1 MVVHGLDQA
10 LVALGH
16 AGPAGVL
23 LLSAP
28 DAAARAGAAWF
39 LALLAQARAT
49 HPAIPCEAALD
60 CGAWPGLALGAIRAG
75 AGIVILSRAC
85 PAFAAVAG
93 AADEAGVTL
102 WDRRPAAL
110 DLGGLDLRRRDAQK
124 RIAEWLSAI
133 GSPREQ
139 GMPPAR

>member
-10 LVALGH
+10 LAALGH
-16 AGPAGVL
+16 AGPRGVL

-28 DAAARAGAAWF
+28 DAAARAGAGWF
-39 LALLAQARAT
+39 MALLAEARAA
-49 HPAIPCEAALD
+49 HPAIPVDAALD
-60 CGAWPGLALGAIRAG
+60 CGPWAGLALGAIRAG
-75 AGIVILSRAC
+75 VGIVILSEGC

-93 AADEAGVTL
+93 AAAEANIML
-102 WDRRPAAL
+102 WNRRPQAL
-110 DLGGLDLRRRDAQK
+110 DLGELDLRRRDAHK
-124 RIAEWLSAI
+124 KIADWLSAI